1 MPLQQIYC
9 QCLWKEQQGGREQR
23 EVEAGHSPE
32 ESERG
37 APALQSGC
45 AELDV
50 AKSVICRE
58 FCSIPLPALELG
70 NLSDSES
77 SLHCLGQVTPPSWAG
92 KQLGLATSV
101 VSYP

>member
-1 MPLQQIYC
+1 M
-9 QCLWKEQQGGREQR
+9 
-23 EVEAGHSPE
+23 EAGHSPE

-58 FCSIPLPALELG
+58 FCSIPLPALELE

-77 SLHCLGQVTPPSWAG
+77 SLHCLGQVTPPSWAR